1 MTTTRTTTR
10 TSSTTTSSSSTSTS
24 TSKEKHLFFLSN
36 LYKDAFLV
44 KPSKIVLNQM
54 QIWEQRTS
62 VDVLRY
68 ALEEAAC
75 APVPSWRYAMAILRS
90 CDGIHVTVGPGQ
102 SLRDAIELARGWQ
115 DYQERRNSRMMAY
128 SDDETQIPYAK

>member
-10 TSSTTTSSSSTSTS
+10 TSSTTTGSSSTSTS

-36 LYKDAFLV
+36 LYKDAFLA

-90 CDGIHVTVGPGQ
+90 CDGIHVTVAPGQ

-128 SDDETQIPYAK
+128 SDDETQMPYAR

>member
-36 LYKDAFLV
+36 LYKDAFLTN
-44 KPSKIVLNQM
+44 PSKIVLNQM

-128 SDDETQIPYAK
+128 SDDETQMPYAK